1 MKPSTL
7 NTLLVAKSIIKET
20 KHLVNSGNKHSCTAG
35 IILLQDFVE
44 LIVLAVLDE
53 LDRDEQRNLE
63 SKSFDELLGELRK
76 AHAPVI
82 KSGTIKALNKQ
93 RVICKHYGQLTEP
106 ASVINYYT
114 TAITF
119 ADTLLKHTV
128 NKSLQEIFLTQ
139 LLKDGLEKNLIETA
153 IKHAESGSFSEA
165 LLCLRKAFYTS
176 YEKSYCIYDYRD
188 YDPTSPSR
196 NYLLDL
202 QFTGFKADLNIKNAE
217 WINKHVSTP
226 VGYLQVNHEQIKTD
240 CMELGI
246 STVDIESFR
255 RLTPSVVQTEPDT
268 WHYEYTTGYA
278 ANEFNDENFQY
289 CLEIIIDF
297 LLKQQHAA
305 DGAKWPKQ
313 EIAAVV
319 PPVHIGKPVYERP
332 STTSAIKSYVPENFF
347 YNVNQ
352 ILSGFNPNE
361 KYIHVTLHPQSAHDV
376 LLIKQ
381 YIWGYI
387 LVEPNIGAS

>member
-76 AHAPVI
+76 AQAPVI

-119 ADTLLKHTV
+119 ADTLLKHIT

-139 LLKDGLEKNLIETA
+139 LLKDGLEKSLIETA
-153 IKHAESGSFSEA
+153 INHAESGSFAEA

-176 YEKSYCIYDYRD
+176 YENNYCIYDYRD
-188 YDPTSPSR
+188 YEPASPSR
-196 NYLLDL
+196 NYMLDL
-202 QFTGFKADLNIKNAE
+202 NFSGSKADISVKNAE
-217 WINKHVSTP
+217 WIKKYVSTP

-240 CMELGI
+240 CMELGV

-297 LLKQQHAA
+297 LLKKQRAA

-313 EIAAVV
+313 EKAAVI
-319 PPVHIGKPVYERP
+319 PPVHIGKPVYEKP
-332 STTSAIKSYVPENFF
+332 STVSAIKNYVPENFL

-352 ILSGFNPNE
+352 ILSGFDPNE
-361 KYIHVTLHPQSAHDV
+361 KYIHVTLHPQSIHSAQI
-376 LLIKQ
+376 LEQ

-387 LVEPNIGAS
+387 LIDPNTEAS